1 MGSRRVPGPATNSA
15 LPGALPV
22 LGHLPWLR
30 WRPLEFLERQRTSG
44 AVTTFVLRRHSA
56 YLVNEPDLVWR
67 LLTELSGQVGR
78 GTTGDKTRA
87 LTGNGLGSSDGEF
100 HRQQRR
106 LVQPVFHHER
116 ITSYVPLLRQAAEA
130 RTARWREGETVD
142 LVQQMLVVATAG
154 VLTSLFGTR
163 SPEAMADDVSAA
175 LPICLDIASRNALA
189 PVKLVTRLPTP
200 NRRRYTAAL
209 ARLHAVADALGEHRS
224 EQSTQ
229 THPDLL
235 GLLRTAREQGLPGV
249 DDQQVHDEIMTMLVA
264 GVETTATTM
273 SWALHLLSL
282 NPDSDDRVRDE
293 LDRVL
298 GGRPVGADD
307 LPKLEHLQR
316 VVSEALRL
324 FPPVWLVRR
333 RATAS
338 FDLGGHDVP
347 VGASVYYSPYALHR
361 DPRWYRDPERFD
373 PDRWLPERG
382 NSLPRGAY
390 CPFGAGVHR
399 CVGEAFGVAEVMT
412 ILATVI
418 PHWRFSP
425 ASARPIRPKAVV
437 TLRPERM
444 PVVVRRRR

>member
-1 MGSRRVPGPATNSA
+1 VGSRRVPGPATHSA

-30 WRPLEFLERQRTSG
+30 WRPLEFLDRQRAYG
-44 AVTTFVLRRHSA
+44 AVTTFVLRRRPA

-116 ITSYVPLLRQAAEA
+116 IASYVPLLRQAAEA
-130 RTARWREGETVD
+130 RTARWREGGTVD
-142 LVQQMLVVATAG
+142 LVQEMLVVATAG
-154 VLTSLFGTR
+154 VLTSLFGAR
-163 SPEAMADDVSAA
+163 SPEDMADAVSAA
-175 LPICLDIASRNALA
+175 LPTCLDIASRNALA

-200 NRRRYTAAL
+200 TRRRYTASL
-209 ARLHAVADALGEHRS
+209 ARLHAIADALGEHRP
-224 EQSTQ
+224 ERAEA
-229 THPDLL
+229 HPDLL
-235 GLLRTAREQGLPGV
+235 SRLRTAQEQGLPGV

-264 GVETTATTM
+264 GVETTATTVC
-273 SWALHLLSL
+273 WALHLLSL
-282 NPDSDDRVRDE
+282 DPDSDDRVRE
-293 LDRVL
+293 EVERVL
-298 GGRPVGADD
+298 AGRPVETDD
-307 LPKLEHLQR
+307 LPKLEHLHR

-333 RATAS
+333 RATAPLH
-338 FDLGGHDVP
+338 LGGHGVP

-361 DPRWYRDPERFD
+361 DPRWYPDPERFD

-382 NSLPRGAY
+382 KSLPRGAY

-399 CVGEAFGVAEVMT
+399 CVGEAFGVTEVMT
-412 ILATVI
+412 ILATVV
-418 PHWRFSP
+418 PRWRFSP
-425 ASARPIRPKAVV
+425 ASARAVRPKAVV

-444 PVVVRRRR
+444 PVVVRPRR